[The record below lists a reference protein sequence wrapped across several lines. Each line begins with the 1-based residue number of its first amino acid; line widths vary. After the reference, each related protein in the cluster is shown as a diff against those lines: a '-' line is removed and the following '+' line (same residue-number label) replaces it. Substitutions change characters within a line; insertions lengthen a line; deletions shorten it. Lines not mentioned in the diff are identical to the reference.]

1 MTELSGSV
9 PYKPRWTPTMNQP
22 ESPVSSGKSRLDQ
35 IETVILSLL
44 LLGPVFGCFF
54 PFEGYFNPQVYTLA
68 SQAAPH
74 EYVATTLLSHLIEV
88 FIVYLIIK
96 NFRIYVKSLYDA
108 RFIILFLSYFAM
120 STFWSENFTVSAR
133 EVFHLAQFFIIAIH
147 LFSIYSLND
156 IMKILTR
163 LFLIAAILSFGVF
176 LVSPTLGRSTDL
188 AGYEDA
194 WRGVYNNKNALG
206 AAASIGVI
214 VAAYSTF
221 DKTNR
226 FSAILCLLLNLV
238 LLVLCRSASSVVATA
253 VCGGIA
259 VGVVMQRSIVGR
271 MTIVISIFFG
281 MAGIAAIAASGKTLT
296 SLLNRSADF
305 SGRTEVWRFVIAAI
319 SRHPLWGYGLGF
331 WGFQTRDKINV
342 WMGLGWA
349 PPHAH
354 DDMLDI
360 TLQVGIFG
368 TMFYLFSILVPLY
381 AGWRALN
388 RQAPGALVCV
398 VIVFSYLVHGLT
410 ETVSIF
416 PGSNAVVVLYIAEM
430 FLLKIYSDPSFVPD
444 KPRFLQ
450 TVAEPAPMLQHVS
463 AR

>member
-1 MTELSGSV
+1 MTELSNPV
-9 PYKPRWTPTMNQP
+9 PYVPRW
-22 ESPVSSGKSRLDQ
+22 SPVITQPPARPLDKKGLLDR
-35 IETVILSLL
+35 IETLILSVI

-54 PFEGYFNPQVYTLA
+54 PFEAYFNPQVFTV
-68 SQAAPH
+68 SSMAAPH
-74 EYVATTLLSHLIEV
+74 EYVATTILSRFITV
-88 FIVYLIIK
+88 FIFFLMARHYRVYLK
-96 NFRIYVKSLYDA
+96 CLTDTK
-108 RFIILFLSYFAM
+108 FILLFLAYFAV
-120 STFWSENFTVSAR
+120 SPVWSEEPWISAR
-133 EVFHLAQFFIIAIH
+133 EIFHLGQFFIISIH
-147 LFSIYSLND
+147 FFSLYSLRDN
-156 IMKILTR
+156 IKILTR
-163 LFLIAAILSFGVF
+163 LFLVSAIMCFGVF

-206 AAASIGVI
+206 AAASLAVI
-214 VAAYSTF
+214 VAFYALT
-221 DKTNR
+221 DKKNR
-226 FSAILCLLLNLV
+226 ITAIACLMLNLI

-259 VGVVMQRSIVGR
+259 VAIYLQRHIVGR
-271 MTIVISIFFG
+271 MASVVGIFLG
-281 MAGIAAIAASGKTLT
+281 VAGLAAIIATGKTFT
-296 SLLNRSADF
+296 KLLNRSSDL

-319 SRHPLWGYGLGF
+319 KRHPLWGYGLGF
-331 WGFQTRDKINV
+331 WGFQTRDKLNI

-360 TLQVGIFG
+360 TLQVGLFG
-368 TMFYLFSILVPLY
+368 TILYIFSILAALY
-381 AGWRALN
+381 AGWHVLKRN
-388 RQAPGALVCV
+388 APGALVCV

-430 FLLKIYSDPSFVPD
+430 FLIKMYADPSFVVD

-450 TVAEPAPMLQHVS
+450 TLDRSDPATEPMGA
-463 AR
+463 A